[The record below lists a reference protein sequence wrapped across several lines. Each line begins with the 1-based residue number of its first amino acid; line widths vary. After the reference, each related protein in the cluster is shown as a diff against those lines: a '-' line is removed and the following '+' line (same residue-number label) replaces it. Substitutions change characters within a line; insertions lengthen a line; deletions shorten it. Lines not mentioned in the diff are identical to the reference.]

1 MSQELQDEC
10 AYSQEKRQSRSSL
23 ISHLERNPRKL
34 KWTKSFRK
42 AHGKEMTVDSTLA
55 FAARRNV
62 PVRYNRDLVE
72 TTLKAMERVT
82 EIRSKRE
89 RVFYRKR
96 MEGNKSRSLA
106 DDKKLVEENQHLLPP
121 SERYIQPN
129 LDEDEDEE
137 DEDLEMTMDDE
148 MEIDTDN
155 EMSESESEEEIAHK
169 KKKNKKKSALKQT
182 GKRALLVDGRTVQ
195 T

>member
-1 MSQELQDEC
+1 MTPP
-10 AYSQEKRQSRSSL
+10 
-23 ISHLERNPRKL
+23 ERNPRKL

-62 PVRYNRDLVE
+62 PVRYNRDLVQ

-106 DDKKLVEENQHLLPP
+106 EDKKLVEEHQHLLPP
-121 SERYIQPN
+121 SERYIKPN
-129 LDEDEDEE
+129 LDSDEE
-137 DEDLEMTMDDE
+137 EEELEDMEMAMEDVMDDE
-148 MEIDTDN
+148 MDSDMELD
-155 EMSESESEEEIAHK
+155 EEEEELAA
-169 KKKNKKKSALKQT
+169 ALKKQNIKSHPKQK
-182 GKRALLVDGRTVQ
+182 GKSKMLVGGGTVRT
-195 T
+195 